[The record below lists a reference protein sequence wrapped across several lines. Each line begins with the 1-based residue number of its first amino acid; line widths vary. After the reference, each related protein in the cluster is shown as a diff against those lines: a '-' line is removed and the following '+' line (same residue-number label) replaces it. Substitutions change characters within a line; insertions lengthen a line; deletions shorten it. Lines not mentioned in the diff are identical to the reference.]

1 MHLVISA
8 LEQRI
13 HKLSKKI
20 KVFHEIYP
28 AQTKIPTCLSR
39 YILAET
45 VFLVFKAHTAF
56 FNVPS
61 FYLLHSIYKMIIL
74 SRQIV

>member
-20 KVFHEIYP
+20 KVFREIYL
-28 AQTKIPTCLSR
+28 AQTNIPTWLSR
-39 YILAET
+39 YILAE
-45 VFLVFKAHTAF
+45 V
-56 FNVPS
+56 
-61 FYLLHSIYKMIIL
+61 I
-74 SRQIV
+74 